1 MRSFDDVSLGS
12 PAATVITI
20 ASSQATY
27 NTNAQKQSVQN
38 QLSASQSRLLKD
50 QKPEFNKQMKSEPV
64 QKQMQ
69 RVSIPTPVS
78 VSALENLNS
87 SGALDKPLKN
97 IKAMNIN
104 EEHRFE
110 EPSTV

>member
-1 MRSFDDVSLGS
+1 
-12 PAATVITI
+12 
-20 ASSQATY
+20 
-27 NTNAQKQSVQN
+27 
-38 QLSASQSRLLKD
+38 
-50 QKPEFNKQMKSEPV
+50 
-64 QKQMQ
+64 MQ